1 MKRKKIS
8 EKCLFNIFRKITK
21 TRLSNIAIINL
32 ALDAYFSNPI
42 IAENPLRIEKIK
54 KVGNK
59 IEIILED
66 GKKISI

>member
-1 MKRKKIS
+1 MKKEEIS
-8 EKCLFNIFRKITK
+8 LFDIFRKITK
-21 TRLSNIAIINL
+21 TRLSNITIINL

-42 IAENPLRIEKIK
+42 IAENPLRIRKIK
-54 KVGNK
+54 RVGNK